1 MVSLDARSKRITLML
16 GNPLVEDFF
25 PSDPLPQ
32 LTYLE
37 VAACSMTAW
46 PTGLSRRMPNLEILN
61 INYNYFYDLNGLVGL
76 TALRKLSVVGSKL
89 GEGGRGGVMTGLKGL
104 LRLEEIDLR

>member
-1 MVSLDARSKRITLML
+1 LKA

-37 VAACSMTAW
+37 LAACSLTSW
-46 PTGLSRRMPNLEILN
+46 PANLPARMPRLEILN
-61 INYNYFYDLNGLVGL
+61 VNYNYFYDLNGLKGL
-76 TALRKLSVVGSKL
+76 EGLRKLSVVGSKL
-89 GEGGRGGVMTGLKGL
+89 GEGGRGAVMTGLKGL
-104 LRLEEIDLR
+104 TQLEEVDLR